1 MAAPTVD
8 RKRKEAEHACCCTVR
23 SAGAGRSQATR
34 WRSQARWSQRAFVK
48 SLNGNDKA
56 FIGKPPLSTQHSAD
70 EDLEALSWPNPSRD
84 DALHVP
90 PRLRMR
96 HDNAVPR
103 SETLRALHSH
113 AR

>member
-1 MAAPTVD
+1 M
-8 RKRKEAEHACCCTVR
+8 
-23 SAGAGRSQATR
+23 
-34 WRSQARWSQRAFVK
+34 
-48 SLNGNDKA
+48 NDKA

>member
-1 MAAPTVD
+1 M
-8 RKRKEAEHACCCTVR
+8 
-23 SAGAGRSQATR
+23 
-34 WRSQARWSQRAFVK
+34 K
-48 SLNGNDKA
+48 SLNGNDTSA
-56 FIGKPPLSTQHSAD
+56 SCFTITTQHSARSTQHSAD

-84 DALHVP
+84 NALHVP